1 MKSLF
6 DFIVEPVGQRYDNKV
21 KVGDKSLIINTQVE
35 TFKSVNN
42 IAKVIE
48 DTFVIQNYYKK
59 RRFNNDSS

>member
-6 DFIVEPVGQRYDNKV
+6 DFIVEPYGQRYNNKV

-35 TFKSVNN
+35 TFKSINN

-48 DTFVIQNYYKK
+48 IPLSYETSVKK
-59 RRFNNDSS
+59 RRFNYDSS